1 MDFSNFVITGPSTLT
16 ASIFYN
22 LRGSIVIDS
31 AQKIGQV
38 ASLATNCL
46 TDTFTVTGSGGTS
59 PPVICGTNTGYHSRF
74 YSNVNKIT
82 LKKFRADCD
91 GKSLKSREHIMI
103 YLT

>member
-1 MDFSNFVITGPSTLT
+1 MDMNNFVITGPSTLT

-22 LRGSIVIDS
+22 LRGSVVIDS
-31 AQKIGQV
+31 PQKIGQV

-74 YSNVNKIT
+74 WPELKEIIFFNFVNTASN
-82 LKKFRADCD
+82 
-91 GKSLKSREHIMI
+91 SRVC
-103 YLT
+103 YLRF